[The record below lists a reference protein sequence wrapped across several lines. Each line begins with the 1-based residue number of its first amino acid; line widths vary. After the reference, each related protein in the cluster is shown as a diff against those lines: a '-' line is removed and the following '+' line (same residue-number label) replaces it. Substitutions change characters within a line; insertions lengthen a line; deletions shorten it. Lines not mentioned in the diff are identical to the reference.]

1 MDGLLLKRFANMNI
15 RLILGANGGFSQPPM
30 DCQLRVSLTNLLTNR
45 QERTI
50 WRWESGPRGRQD
62 HMGSH
67 INVHGYGKL
76 SIADDAGA
84 PLLVVYGGINVDGV
98 ASGVYMWKYMK
109 PIEDQFHIFVAVNN
123 VVDGDKSYHSLLQIV
138 KEHKLTPPNQ
148 ILYLFSGGYGPG
160 MPLLRDDGA
169 KRFSAIYLVDIWMG
183 IGKTHG
189 SVPNFYKALA
199 STIPEK
205 ITYIYTEGG
214 STNPSA
220 RDHIA
225 SQVAPRSQLVP
236 GTHMSTNI
244 EAVKRLQ

>member
-1 MDGLLLKRFANMNI
+1 M
-15 RLILGANGGFSQPPM
+15 GGP
-30 DCQLRVSLTNLLTNR
+30 
-45 QERTI
+45 
-50 WRWESGPRGRQD
+50 
-62 HMGSH
+62 
-67 INVHGYGKL
+67 INVDGWGNL
-76 SIADDAGA
+76 SIAKDANA

-109 PIEDQFHIFVAVNN
+109 PIEDDFHIFVAVSNEVN
-123 VVDGDKSYHSLLQIV
+123 GDKSYHSLMQKV
-138 KEHKLTPPNQ
+138 KEHKLTPSTQ

-169 KRFSAIYLVDIWMG
+169 DRFSAIYLVDIWMG

-220 RDHIA
+220 RDFIA
-225 SQVAPRSQLVP
+225 GQVAPRSQLVP
-236 GTHMSTNI
+236 GSHMSTNL